1 MTSWAGSPPTSC
13 PASPEHA
20 VPVQNTGG
28 HVNDA
33 EVIVVGGGHNG
44 LICGSYLSRSGIDTL
59 LLESRPDVGGCTS
72 TVSDLGARF
81 NICHCDHTL
90 IRAMPI
96 SDELSLADH
105 GLRYVEPGAGAI
117 FAFHDGGEPWAVF
130 HDAEQT
136 VDGLAASYPHQVNAY
151 RRYLRDAMPVAE
163 LVIAMAGTV
172 PSARRFAGV
181 ALRRGGRGMA
191 RLLDWSRSSASEV
204 LGRYFDDWHLSMPG
218 ITVGPSVWG
227 LPPGMPGTGLAAIN
241 YASRHLVR
249 SGRPVGGSG
258 ALTDSLR
265 ASMEAAGGRVRCD
278 SRVERLI
285 VDDGRVAGVRL
296 TDGTS
301 LRADVV
307 VAACDPARVFV
318 DWLGDPPAA
327 ARRCVDRWRNMPISD
342 GYESK
347 IDAVLTGRPTLAGG
361 AGLAE
366 RHPDL
371 DQLGQ
376 SMYVSPSPAEVAD
389 AHVARSE
396 GRVAEIPTLLSDL
409 PSVTDPTMAPGV
421 GRHVLSLEVLF
432 TPYSLM
438 GGWDGSGEPERW
450 LELWA
455 GMMEPGALDLV
466 DSWRVMTPNR
476 YENEF
481 TMHRGHTPSC
491 AVTPL
496 AAFLGRPRETT
507 RYRTP
512 VRGLYLSGAGTFPGA
527 GVVGA
532 AGRNPPEAVHSDL
545 RGTSLIR

>member
-1 MTSWAGSPPTSC
+1 MTDS
-13 PASPEHA
+13 
-20 VPVQNTGG
+20 
-28 HVNDA
+28 

-44 LICGSYLSRSGIDTL
+44 LICGAYLSRAGVDTL
-59 LLESRPDVGGCTS
+59 LLESRSEVGGCTS

-96 SDELSLADH
+96 ADELDLEDH

-117 FAFHDGGEPWAVF
+117 FAFHDGAEPWAVF
-130 HDAEQT
+130 HDADQT
-136 VDGLAASYPHQVNAY
+136 IDGLAGSYPHQVDAY

-163 LVIAMAGTV
+163 LAVDMARTV
-172 PSARRFAGV
+172 PSAPRFAGV
-181 ALRRGGRGMA
+181 AFRGRGRGVA

-204 LGRYFDDWHLSMPG
+204 LARYFDDWHLSMPG

-227 LPPGMPGTGLAAIN
+227 LPPDMPGTGLAAIS

-265 ASMEAAGGRVRCD
+265 SAMESAGGRVRCA
-278 SRVERLI
+278 SRVDSLV
-285 VDDGRVAGVRL
+285 VDGGGVTGVRL
-296 TDGTS
+296 ADGTQ
-301 LRADVV
+301 LTADVV

-318 DWLGDPPAA
+318 DWLGDPPPS
-327 ARRCVDRWRNMPISD
+327 ARRCVERWRGAAVSE

-347 IDAVLTGRPTLAGG
+347 IDAILTGRPTLAGG
-361 AGLAE
+361 SGLAD
-366 RHPDL
+366 RHPGL
-371 DQLGQ
+371 DQFGQ
-376 SMYVSPSPAEVAD
+376 SMYVSPSPGQVAD
-389 AHVARSE
+389 AHVARAE
-396 GRVAEIPTLLSDL
+396 GRVAEYPTLLSDL
-409 PSVTDPTMAPGV
+409 PSVSDPEMAPGG

-432 TPYSLM
+432 TPYSLVD
-438 GGWDGSGEPERW
+438 GWEGSAEPERW

-455 GMMEPGALDLV
+455 EMMEPGALDLV
-466 DSWRVMTPNR
+466 ESWRVMTPNR

-481 TMHRGHTPSC
+481 AMHRGHTPSC
-491 AVTPL
+491 AATPL

-512 VRGLYLSGAGTFPGA
+512 VKGLYLSGAGTFPGA

-532 AGRNPPEAVHSDL
+532 SGRNAADAVHRDV
-545 RGTSLIR
+545 RGNPLVRG